1 MRQSR
6 RERPLA
12 RDDMSTTTTAPS
24 TTPIVDRGAYLW
36 LVFTRAARAL
46 PGNALRLRRSRVSH
60 NTPFVSARY
69 RLALINLSIVSSILA
84 VMMVAVYAWE
94 AHATDKQVNDQL
106 TGWVSHE
113 LKHDSRMSLLTDRDK
128 TTGAALP
135 QEPGVSDG
143 DRNEQYEPSSPN
155 IFYVILDA
163 QGHVV
168 ATPYNITAIGLPN
181 LAAARPMLAGRQDS
195 ALVTVGHDESA
206 YRLYTVAIH
215 DEDEHGKV
223 IGVLQAGISLR
234 ARERQLH
241 DLLLTLAGVG
251 LGALTLSSLAS
262 LFLAGRALRPM
273 RLAFARQRQF
283 TAAASHEL
291 RTPLAIMRSQAEVLA
306 RTLQR
311 TAVHVPTHTEL
322 AHMAPSSSRRGSK
335 QFSATAT
342 MSEPVNSS
350 AQKAQGELD
359 AEGVQ
364 RMREDVAELIQ
375 EVDYMTRLTRDLLM
389 LARDAGDNGQIE
401 WKLLSLSAI
410 TRKTAAGLQAQ
421 AKERDL
427 KLQISTGPGEEPVY
441 VRGDADRLRQLV
453 LALVENALR
462 YTPAGGEVRVET
474 RVAHGRR
481 WLLGHHRV
489 AQLLVTDTGC
499 GIAPED
505 MAYIFEP
512 FYRAPSVRTATEG
525 HESAGLGLALVQWI
539 VSAHG
544 GDVTVSSRVGR
555 GSTFTVSLPLAAQDE
570 DEG

>member
-1 MRQSR
+1 MRQR
-6 RERPLA
+6 KRERPWA
-12 RDDMSTTTTAPS
+12 GKNTSINSAS
-24 TTPIVDRGAYLW
+24 IVGGGTQMWKSLSHAI
-36 LVFTRAARAL
+36 RAL
-46 PGNALRLRRSRVSH
+46 PEKISRLRRPRVSH

-69 RLALINLSIVSSILA
+69 RLALINLSIVAGILA

-94 AHATDKQVNDQL
+94 AHATDTQVNDQL
-106 TGWVSHE
+106 TGWASHE
-113 LKHDSRMSLLTDRDK
+113 LQHASHMSLAMDGDSVA
-128 TTGAALP
+128 GAALP
-135 QEPGVSDG
+135 QQPGTADG
-143 DRNEQYEPSSPN
+143 AHIEQYEPSSPN
-155 IFYVILDA
+155 IFYAILDS

-168 ATPYNITAIGLPN
+168 ATPYNVKAIGLPN
-181 LAAARPMLAGRQDS
+181 VAAARSVLAGRQGS
-195 ALVTVGHDESA
+195 ALVTVGHDDNE

-215 DEDEHGKV
+215 DEDENGKV
-223 IGVLQAGISLR
+223 IGVLQAGISLQ
-234 ARERQLH
+234 AQERQLH
-241 DLLLTLAGVG
+241 DLLLILTGVG

-311 TAVHVPTHTEL
+311 TAAYVPSHKEL
-322 AHMAPSSSRRGSK
+322 AHTAPASSPSRRGAKRPSG
-335 QFSATAT
+335 TAIMT
-342 MSEPVNSS
+342 DSVNTSV
-350 AQKAQGELD
+350 QRAQGELD
-359 AEGVQ
+359 DASVQ

-375 EVDYMTRLTRDLLM
+375 EVDYMTRLTRDLLV

-410 TRKTAAGLQAQ
+410 TRKTVAGLQEQ
-421 AKERDL
+421 AKEHGLTLHLSD
-427 KLQISTGPGEEPVY
+427 SAGEEPVY
-441 VRGDADRLRQLV
+441 VRGDADRLRQLI

-474 RVAHGRR
+474 RVEHGRR

-489 AQLLVTDTGC
+489 AQLIVSDTGC

-512 FYRAPSVRTATEG
+512 FYRAPAARTAADG
-525 HESAGLGLALVQWI
+525 HDSAGLGLALVQWI
-539 VSAHG
+539 VSAHR
-544 GDVTVSSRVGR
+544 GDVTVSSRVGH
-555 GSTFTVSLPLAAQDE
+555 GSTFTVSLPLAAPNE
-570 DEG
+570 SES